1 MGLLYTSL
9 NDDSEI
15 LETMNRLEGNIR
27 FMSSL
32 GIAENKTDPSR
43 QKMKSA
49 WKRIVD
55 ARYFY
60 LMFFPAFL
68 LFLVFSYYPMYGIQL
83 AFKNLN
89 FSKGIT
95 GSPWAAM
102 NGLEH
107 FYNLLTDMDFQK
119 AFVNTLIISLQRLVF
134 EFPVSIILAL
144 LINEIKKSRTKR
156 IVQTVLTFPHFL
168 SWVVVTGIFFNLLS
182 DSGVLNETLATIG
195 MSKVHLLTQASSFR
209 GLLYV
214 TSNWKEAGWGTII
227 YLAAISGISVE
238 LYEAAIVDGAKRFQ
252 LVRFITWPA
261 MKSVIGIM
269 FVLSV
274 AGIMSAGFDQIFN
287 MYNAAVYDKVDIIDT
302 FIYRRTFVSGL
313 DFASSTAIGL
323 FKSVINFIMLLA
335 GNIIVRRTTGKG
347 IY

>member
-1 MGLLYTSL
+1 
-9 NDDSEI
+9 
-15 LETMNRLEGNIR
+15 
-27 FMSSL
+27 MSSP
-32 GIAENKTDPSR
+32 GIVE
-43 QKMKSA
+43 
-49 WKRIVD
+49 KRINPIQ
-55 ARYFY
+55 ASKSSTWKLILRSRYFY
-60 LMFFPAFL
+60 LMFLPAFI
-68 LFLVFSYYPMYGIQL
+68 LFLVFSYIPMYGIQL
-83 AFKNLN
+83 AFKELN

-102 NGLEH
+102 NGMKH
-107 FYNLLTDMDFQK
+107 FYDLLTDSEFKK
-119 AFVNTLIISLQRLVF
+119 AFANTIIISIQRLVF
-134 EFPVSIILAL
+134 EFPVPIILAL
-144 LINEIKKSRTKR
+144 LINEIKKTSAKR
-156 IVQTVLTFPHFL
+156 LVQTALTFPHFL

-182 DSGVLNETLATIG
+182 DSGVLNETLAALGID
-195 MSKVHLLTQASSFR
+195 KIHLLTQASTFR
-209 GLLYV
+209 GLLYA

-252 LVRFITWPA
+252 LMRFITWPA

-269 FVLSV
+269 FVLSI

-302 FIYRRTFVSGL
+302 FIYRRTFVTGL

-323 FKSVINFIMLLA
+323 FKSVINFIMLFA
-335 GNIIVRRTTGKG
+335 GNIIVLKTTGKS